1 LSGINEINIPTVLGA
16 NGLLPDR
23 KDHLDK
29 PFWSTNGDEFLTGG
43 DILLVINALNRGC
56 LR

>member
-1 LSGINEINIPTVLGA
+1 MSGINEINIPTVLGA